1 MSISNLQISKDTYT
15 DVKCQSLETNS
26 LTLTSLSLNQEV
38 EINPSGSGPVT
49 FIDETTCYRAIWN
62 SAGPVATQDTFNLIV
77 NLPSDP
83 SNKNIQYSYRCA
95 NTQEKLV
102 LLGVAPNV
110 LQFGVYN
117 CSTSDV
123 GNDTQRIID
132 ITLF

>member
-26 LTLTSLSLNQEV
+26 LTLTTLSLNQEV

-62 SAGPVATQDTFNLIV
+62 SAGPVAPQSSFILIV

-95 NTQEKLV
+95 TTQEKLV
-102 LLGVAPNV
+102 LTGVSPNI
-110 LQFGVYN
+110 LQFSVYN
-117 CSTSDV
+117 CST
-123 GNDTQRIID
+123 GATPDTQRTID

>member
-26 LTLTSLSLNQEV
+26 LTLTTLSLNQEV

-62 SAGPVATQDTFNLIV
+62 SAGAVAVQNSFILIV

-102 LLGVAPNV
+102 LTGVSPNV
-110 LQFGVYN
+110 LQFSIFN
-117 CSTSDV
+117 CSTTVV
-123 GNDTQRIID
+123 GADTQRIID